1 MGELKELLGDK
12 PLVLDREFSYEDLL
26 SDMVSEVINFVIRL
40 KSCNKPKIVNE
51 TGDST
56 FWRRGSRPYV

>member
-1 MGELKELLGDK
+1 MNEQIIN
-12 PLVLDREFSYEDLL
+12 
-26 SDMVSEVINFVIRL
+26 MVSEGINFVIRL

-56 FWRRGSRPYV
+56 FGRRGSRPYV